1 MFSELPAATSQE
13 VHSKQYGGHYQN
25 CSVCDH
31 WYGPRKLKKQ
41 FAIVPSPWVTGRC
54 ALESCK
60 AECGS
65 KSATATCSQWRLS
78 TALAY

>member
-1 MFSELPAATSQE
+1 MFELGNAANTQE
-13 VHSKQYGGHYQN
+13 VHSQQYSGNYQN

-41 FAIVPSPWVTGRC
+41 IAIVPSAWVTGKC
-54 ALESCK
+54 ALDSCK
-60 AECGS
+60 KECTS
-65 KSATATCSQWRLS
+65 KSATSTCSQWRLS